1 MVIRCDKFRI
11 SPMKRLFVLVI
22 LIGAAALANVA
33 QVPVATLVQIVK
45 AEDERRFD
53 ATLAKLMKSPNARVR
68 ERAAL
73 AAGRIGRDE
82 ALAALSELVGND
94 KDEAVRVMAMFA
106 IGEVESV
113 KGSETVL
120 QTLSNT
126 RGDGKL
132 RARAVEAAGKIAAA
146 NVKDPKSKELGTAI
160 IDALKF
166 EAGRRSMPDR
176 DTIIFGLTAALRVRP
191 EGVGEVVA
199 KFLGYSDERVRA
211 DAGNALAR
219 IRTKVATD
227 ELRKMLM
234 SDRYPIARANAARAL
249 GAAEDKDSVGV
260 LLDAAL
266 ADPDARVRVSAIGA
280 VAALKDTSVAPKLIV
295 RGNAL
300 MTEYRKS
307 KFKNPSEKN
316 ELLAI
321 ASTLGRVL
329 AGTADNDAIEFIEVL
344 RTADKFTSSE
354 TEIAFARIDPGK
366 YVGWVVDSPQ
376 EAFGPDWR
384 SSSAVF
390 QALGTIA
397 SLEAN
402 EKNSPIRTRAKLLL
416 VTLIQGWIG
425 GSEKEKAND
434 SGVYAIPDLLQA
446 FAAFKSETTSD
457 IMRPMLESESDPLIR
472 AAVADILAD
481 QKTSAE
487 NVEVL
492 NKAFTKSLLT
502 DKVYNDAT
510 LSIMNALFKLD
521 KNEAS
526 GFLLIALS
534 SSDYLVRKRALQ
546 LLSDPEI
553 QKDKPGLPT
562 LIENA
567 IAKKTDQVSGFSV
580 SGKLGIINS
589 TQADYVRAVSRKNGS
604 VKAVLTTEKG
614 VFTIIFA
621 PEEAPLTVDNFV
633 KLARA
638 GYFNGLAVHRVV
650 PNFVMQD
657 GDSRG
662 DGNGGPGRS
671 IRCEINMLP
680 YDRGAVG
687 MALSGK
693 DTGGSQ
699 WFVTHSPQPHLD
711 GGYTVFG
718 RVPESDM
725 KVIDSIVRGD
735 KILSVKIVGR

>member
-1 MVIRCDKFRI
+1 
-11 SPMKRLFVLVI
+11 MKRLFALVI
-22 LIGAAALANVA
+22 LIGAMALSSVA
-33 QVPVATLVQIVK
+33 HIPVATLVKIVK

-53 ATLAKLMKSPNARVR
+53 ATLETLMKNAKPRTR

-73 AAGRIGRDE
+73 AAGRIGND
-82 ALAALSELVGND
+82 AALPALTTLVERDIDIN
-94 KDEAVRVMAMFA
+94 VRSMAMFA
-106 IGEVESV
+106 IGEIESIKSADFV
-113 KGSETVL
+113 TGI
-120 QTLSNT
+120 LSNT
-126 RGDGKL
+126 KEQGDV

-146 NVKDPKSKELGTAI
+146 NAKDPKSKELGTAI
-160 IDALKF
+160 VEALRF

-176 DTIIFGLTAALRVRP
+176 DTIILGLTAALRVRP
-191 EGVGEVVA
+191 DGAAEVIA

-219 IRTKVATD
+219 IRTRIATD

-234 SDRYPIARANAARAL
+234 SDSYSIARANAARAL
-249 GAAEDKDSVGV
+249 GAAEDKDSVGM

-266 ADPDARVRVSAIGA
+266 ADPDPRVRVSAIGA
-280 VAALKDTSVAPKLIV
+280 VAALKDTSVVPKLVV

-300 MTEYRKS
+300 MAEYRKS

-316 ELLAI
+316 ELLSI
-321 ASTLGRVL
+321 ASTLGRL
-329 AGTADNDAIEFIEVL
+329 MAGTSDNDAIEFIEAL
-344 RTADKFTSSE
+344 RTADKFTSPES
-354 TEIAFARIDPGK
+354 EIAYARIDPGK

-397 SLEAN
+397 SLETN
-402 EKNSPIRTRAKLLL
+402 EKNSHVRTRAKLLL
-416 VTLIQGWIG
+416 VSLIQGWIG
-425 GSEKEKAND
+425 GDERVKAKD
-434 SGVYAIPDLLQA
+434 SAVFAIPDLLQA

-457 IMRPMLESESDPLIR
+457 ILRPLLESETDPLIR
-472 AAVADILAD
+472 AAVADILGD
-481 QKTSAE
+481 QKANPDNFE
-487 NVEVL
+487 AL
-492 NKAFTKSLLT
+492 KKAFTRSLLT
-502 DKVYNDAT
+502 DKIYDDAT

-526 GFLLIALS
+526 GMLLIALS

-546 LLSDPEI
+546 LLGDPEL
-553 QKDKPGLPT
+553 QKDKPGIPT
-562 LIENA
+562 MIENA
-567 IAKKTDQVSGFSV
+567 IAKKKDQVSSFSV

-589 TQADYVRAVSRKNGS
+589 TQADYVRAVTRKNGS

-614 VFTIIFA
+614 VFTIEFA
-621 PEEAPLTVDNFV
+621 PEEAPLTVDNFI

-638 GYFNGLAVHRVV
+638 GYFNGLTVHRVV

-671 IRCEINMLP
+671 IRCEINTLP
-680 YDRGAVG
+680 YERGAVG

-718 RVPESDM
+718 RVDQEGM
-725 KVIDSIVRGD
+725 KVVDSIVRGD
-735 KILSVKIVGR
+735 KIIKITIVGK